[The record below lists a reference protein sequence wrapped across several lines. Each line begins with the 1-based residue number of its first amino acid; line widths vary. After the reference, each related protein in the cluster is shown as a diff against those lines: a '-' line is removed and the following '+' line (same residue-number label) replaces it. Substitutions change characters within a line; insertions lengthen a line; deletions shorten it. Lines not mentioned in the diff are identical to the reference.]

1 MRETKAKKSTALL
14 LVVALISVATVAS
27 VGIVQRRIRSEG
39 TVYVKVLGVEVYWDP
54 ECTSVVTE
62 IDWGVLEPSDAV
74 SKTIYVKNT
83 GNTAVTLSMTTEN
96 WTPAEACNHITMTW
110 DAEGSTLKTGANMP
124 VNITLNVSSSIK
136 GISDFSLD
144 IVITGGG

>member
-1 MRETKAKKSTALL
+1 MNANRMTVQLL
-14 LVVALISVATVAS
+14 AAALIGVAS
-27 VGIVQRRIRSEG
+27 AASIGLVQRRIQSRG
-39 TVYVKVLGVEVYWDP
+39 TVYVKVLGVEAYWDP
-54 ECTSVVTE
+54 ECTTIVTE
-62 IDWGVLEPSDAV
+62 IVWGVLEPSDVA
-74 SKTIYVKNT
+74 SKTLYVKNT
-83 GNTAVTLSMTTEN
+83 GNTAVTLSMATEN
-96 WTPAEACNHITMTW
+96 WTPTEARTYITVTW

>member
-1 MRETKAKKSTALL
+1 MRETEAKKSTVLL
-14 LVVALISVATVAS
+14 LAVALISVATVAS

-54 ECTSVVTE
+54 ECTLVVTE
-62 IDWGVLEPSDAV
+62 IDWGVLEPSDIAT
-74 SKTIYVKNT
+74 KTLYVKNT
-83 GNTAVTLSMTTEN
+83 GNTDVTLSMTTEN
-96 WTPAEACNHITMTW
+96 WTPANAETFIAVTW

-136 GISDFSLD
+136 GISDFSLE

>member
-1 MRETKAKKSTALL
+1 MRETEAKKSTVLL
-14 LVVALISVATVAS
+14 LAVALISVATVAS

-54 ECTSVVTE
+54 ECTTIVTE
-62 IDWGVLEPSDAV
+62 IVWGVLKPSDAV

-83 GNTAVTLSMTTEN
+83 GNAAVTLSMATEN
-96 WTPAEACNHITMTW
+96 WAPADAGTFIAVTW
-110 DAEGSTLKTGANMP
+110 DAEGSTLKAGVSIP
-124 VNITLNVSSSIK
+124 VNVTLSVSAGIK

>member
-1 MRETKAKKSTALL
+1 VRETEAKKSTVLL

-54 ECTSVVTE
+54 ECTLVVTE

-83 GNTAVTLSMTTEN
+83 GNTAATLSMATEN
-96 WTPAEACNHITMTW
+96 WAPADAGAFIAVTW
-110 DAEGSTLKTGANMP
+110 DAEGFALKAGANMP
-124 VNITLNVSSSIK
+124 VNITLSVSAGIK
-136 GISDFSLD
+136 GISDFSLE